1 MSISL
6 LPPSGNV
13 HGIQQPPANDH
24 QQKLN
29 DLLRAG
35 PSGIMRRKEP
45 DRHPLDL
52 PRAPQTFTPPNPT
65 PSTSVQPQAPNA
77 DAPKAGQS
85 STPPSAPP
93 TTNVEPQAPDAD
105 APKTEQTSTPPS
117 IAPTTNVEPRAPG
130 ADAPQLARLRALTS
144 RENITEMLRNPDS
157 QQTAQQLAEIR
168 SLLSKDNVK
177 SLLQG
182 PDADEARKVI
192 TEVKERLGQSS
203 LQKTHERSSHI
214 EVPGLSPQEIR
225 DRTSSSDPEESF
237 SQFRQIENELRI
249 EESYARQRMRKSTP
263 LASALFDIAKEVGL
277 GEPTPQPDN
286 SPPAADSL
294 KPNNSNSNSNNNSGN
309 SSNSNSNS
317 NNPRVDNGQTFTF
330 HNTRDSNFD
339 APKEVMDFDQ
349 NKDKLDVSAIRN
361 QLGNK
366 PLKLVENFS
375 GASGEMQIHY
385 SPANNTSVV
394 MISGNPGEPPFVV
407 KVFGEVR
414 YSNLT
419 T

>member
-6 LPPSGNV
+6 LPPTSTI
-13 HGIQQPPANDH
+13 HGIQQPSANDYR
-24 QQKLN
+24 QKLN

-52 PRAPQTFTPPNPT
+52 PRAPQAFTPPNPS
-65 PSTSVQPQAPNA
+65 PSTSLKPQAPGT
-77 DAPKAGQS
+77 DAPEEQA
-85 STPPSAPP
+85 STAPSPAPN
-93 TTNVEPQAPDAD
+93 TDVEPQ
-105 APKTEQTSTPPS
+105 
-117 IAPTTNVEPRAPG
+117 APG
-130 ADAPQLARLRALTS
+130 ADAPRLAQLRALAS
-144 RENITEMLRNPDS
+144 RESITQMLREPNS
-157 QQTAQQLAEIR
+157 QETAQKLAEIR
-168 SLLSKDNVK
+168 SLLSKENVK
-177 SLLQG
+177 SMLQG
-182 PDADEARKVI
+182 PDADEARKLI

-203 LQKTHERSSHI
+203 LQKIHDQSSHI
-214 EVPGLSPQEIR
+214 ERPGLSPQEIR
-225 DRTSSSDPEESF
+225 DRTASSDPEESF
-237 SQFRQIENELRI
+237 SQSMQVFDELRI
-249 EESYARQRMRKSTP
+249 EESYAKQRVRQSTP
-263 LASALFDIAKEVGL
+263 LASALFDIGKELDL
-277 GEPTPQPDN
+277 GEPAPQPDN

-294 KPNNSNSNSNNNSGN
+294 KPDNNNDNNIQSHQSTRNNLRTNNS
-309 SSNSNSNS
+309 
-317 NNPRVDNGQTFTF
+317 QTFTF
-330 HNTRDSNFD
+330 RAIHESNFD
-339 APKEVMDFDQ
+339 APKEVMDFDH
-349 NKDKLDVSAIRN
+349 NKDKLDVSAIRH

-385 SPANNTSVV
+385 CPANNASVV

>member
-6 LPPSGNV
+6 LPPTSNI
-13 HGIQQPPANDH
+13 HGIQQPSANDYR
-24 QQKLN
+24 QKVN

-45 DRHPLDL
+45 DRHPSDL
-52 PRAPQTFTPPNPT
+52 PRGPQAFTPPNPAPAT
-65 PSTSVQPQAPNA
+65 NVKPQVPNA
-77 DAPKAGQS
+77 DATKAGQI
-85 STPPSAPP
+85 STPPSPPP
-93 TTNVEPQAPDAD
+93 TTNVEPQAPGTD
-105 APKTEQTSTPPS
+105 APKKQTSTAPS
-117 IAPTTNVEPRAPG
+117 TAPTTNVEPRAPG
-130 ADAPQLARLRALTS
+130 ADAPQLAELRALTS
-144 RENITEMLRNPDS
+144 RENVTKMLREPNS
-157 QQTAQQLAEIR
+157 RETAGQLAAIR
-168 SLLSKDNVK
+168 SLLSKENVE

-192 TEVKERLGQSS
+192 TEAKERLGQSS
-203 LQKTHERSSHI
+203 LQRIHDRSAQTEAS
-214 EVPGLSPQEIR
+214 GLSAQEIR
-225 DRTSSSDPEESF
+225 DRMSTSDPEESF
-237 SQFRQIENELRI
+237 SQYRQIEHELRI
-249 EESYARQRMRKSTP
+249 EDSYTKQRVRQSTP
-263 LASALFDIAKEVGL
+263 LASALFDIGKEVDL

-286 SPPAADSL
+286 SPPAADSP
-294 KPNNSNSNSNNNSGN
+294 KPDNNNNNNNNNQSTQSTQSA
-309 SSNSNSNS
+309 SSNPRTDNS
-317 NNPRVDNGQTFTF
+317 QTFTF
-330 HNTRDSNFD
+330 HNIRDSNFD
-339 APKEVMDFDQ
+339 APKEVMDFNH
-349 NKDKLDVSAIRN
+349 NKDKLDVSAIRH